1 MAALPLT
8 RNALHKSEMEYH
20 GNFGHTIE
28 RIQHICLISRISIC
42 YTTCNISTQTVAP
55 TLPGF
60 QGIHCCVQY
69 LDSHPHKPIF
79 YPYNYYDGSNVIRIT
94 WSGNKVEYY
103 KTGNFSECQQYADHA
118 RIINR
123 RRSVS
128 GIIHT
133 LLGVAVC
140 WKL

>member
-28 RIQHICLISRISIC
+28 RIQHICLISRIAIC

-60 QGIHCCVQY
+60 QGIKCCVQY

-79 YPYNYYDGSNVIRIT
+79 ILIVIRI
-94 WSGNKVEYY
+94 SQISPDLSRVGIKL
-103 KTGNFSECQQYADHA
+103 KTKKHRLFHNATKMWVMLEFSTED
-118 RIINR
+118 N
-123 RRSVS
+123 
-128 GIIHT
+128 
-133 LLGVAVC
+133 
-140 WKL
+140 